1 MEINGLEI
9 VIYRLGQAIFG
20 VLMVILVFSILKVIE
35 IYTQKPRN
43 ET

>member
-20 VLMVILVFSILKVIE
+20 FLIVITIFCILKILE
-35 IYTQKPRN
+35 IYTQKPSN